1 MVMMYSFLISKMLLT
16 GCPVG
21 LYGSGCSDICSA
33 NCRTQPCEPAVG
45 MCLGGCQPGFTGDR
59 CTEGLYY
66 Q

>member
-1 MVMMYSFLISKMLLT
+1 MLLT

-21 LYGSGCSDICSA
+21 LYGSECTEMCSA
-33 NCRTQPCEPAVG
+33 NCKTQPCEPAAG
-45 MCLGGCQPGFTGDR
+45 MCIGGCQPGFTGDR